1 MKSYQMGAD
10 KFSITL
16 SVVCAFH
23 CLILPVLITLA
34 PTLAALNLDDE
45 RFHFWMVV
53 AVLPISVYGLT
64 LGCKK
69 HKRYQLLFLGFVG
82 LSLLISA
89 LLLEDQLDVLNSS
102 VINKKSMTLLG
113 AIFLATGHW
122 LNYRLCLRND
132 CN

>member
-53 AVLPISVYGLT
+53 AALPISVYGLT

-69 HKRYQLLFLGFVG
+69 HKRYQLLVLGFIG
-82 LSLLISA
+82 LLLLISA

-102 VINKKSMTLLG
+102 VINEKSMTLLG